1 MATQK
6 PERAGRVLV
15 VDDEDGILA
24 FVRDA
29 LEDEGYEVLTA
40 PSGEE
45 AVRIVRR
52 KRPDLILLDVQLPG
66 ADGWEVLN
74 QLRAAAGPQAPVVV
88 MTAGYNDQD
97 HALSTGAQGY
107 LGKPFDVE
115 DLISTVEAHIGLE
128 MEGATEISRVAET
141 AG

>member
-1 MATQK
+1 MATRK

-29 LEDEGYEVLTA
+29 LEQEGYEVLTA

-45 AVRIVRR
+45 AVRLARR
-52 KRPDLILLDVQLPG
+52 NRPDLILLDVQLPG

-74 QLRAAAGPQAPVVV
+74 QLRAVSGPQAPVVV
-88 MTAGYNDQD
+88 MTGGYNEQD

-107 LGKPFDVE
+107 LGKPFDID
-115 DLISTVEAHIGLE
+115 DLISAVEAHIGLR
-128 MEGATEISRVAET
+128 MEGATEISRVVEPA
-141 AG
+141 

>member
-40 PSGEE
+40 PSGED